1 MKEIKS
7 LQNETKLSIVILLI
21 FLIIFHSTLNPENKF
36 YKSLLYSIFFILFVV
51 NLFLLKEFPEIVIL
65 YSSLFILIWYQYNL
79 KKNNNNDLPEN

>member
-7 LQNETKLSIVILLI
+7 LQNETKLFIVILLI

-36 YKSLLYSIFFILFVV
+36 YKALLYSIFFILFVV
-51 NLFLLKEFPEIVIL
+51 KLFLLKQYPEIVIL

-79 KKNNNNDLPEN
+79 KKNNNNNLPEN